1 MWLSAIHILGKGNS
15 TTDYQWRLKNRNP
28 EWNSFSKIFKKSGT
42 HLTSILHLVLNKR
55 FQNKS
60 HVDTKIQRL
69 LIPSLLSEQFQSF
82 AKFPPFSSL
91 DRMGRG
97 DIQNQDFFLVGELAF
112 VPSDGSTSKR
122 FLLIL
127 FPPNTLP
134 VSDSANHPLYSKLNL
149 ITVGLSGKSSQ
160 R

>member
-1 MWLSAIHILGKGNS
+1 MK
-15 TTDYQWRLKNRNP
+15 DRNP
-28 EWNSFSKIFKKSGT
+28 EWNSFSKIFKKSET
-42 HLTSILHLVLNKR
+42 HFTSILHLVLNKR

-69 LIPSLLSEQFQSF
+69 LIPSLLSKQFQSF

-91 DRMGRG
+91 DKEERGGGGG
-97 DIQNQDFFLVGELAF
+97 DIQNQDFSLVGELAF

-127 FPPNTLP
+127 FPHNTLP
-134 VSDSANHPLYSKLNL
+134 VIDSANHALYSKLNL
-149 ITVGLSGKSSQ
+149 IAVGLSGKSSQ

>member
-1 MWLSAIHILGKGNS
+1 
-15 TTDYQWRLKNRNP
+15 
-28 EWNSFSKIFKKSGT
+28 
-42 HLTSILHLVLNKR
+42 
-55 FQNKS
+55 
-60 HVDTKIQRL
+60 
-69 LIPSLLSEQFQSF
+69 
-82 AKFPPFSSL
+82 
-91 DRMGRG
+91 MGRG

-134 VSDSANHPLYSKLNL
+134 VIDSANHALYSKLNL
-149 ITVGLSGKSSQ
+149 IAVGLSGKSSQ